1 MTKEQRLEFLK
12 QSFTALEGLTKEIN
26 EKTAYAKEGVSG
38 GNANLII
45 GGLAGIDQAAQHLKN
60 IYDAMLF
67 IHRGK

>member
-12 QSFTALEGLTKEIN
+12 QSFTALEGLSKEIN

-45 GGLAGIDQAAQHLKN
+45 GSLAGIDQAAQHLKN

-67 IHRGK
+67 IHRKN